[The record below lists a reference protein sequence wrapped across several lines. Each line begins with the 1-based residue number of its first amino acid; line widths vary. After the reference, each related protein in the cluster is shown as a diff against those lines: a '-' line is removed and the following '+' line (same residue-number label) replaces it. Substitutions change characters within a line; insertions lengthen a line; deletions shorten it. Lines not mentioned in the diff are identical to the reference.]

1 MLLFP
6 FCRRVLSGLIIAGAV
21 AFAGPSTWAAEA
33 TDGAAASGKQWMRYP
48 SISPD
53 GKTIAFGYR
62 GDIWLVDRDGG
73 RARLLTSHAGHER
86 SPIWSPDGKTI
97 AYAGD
102 RNGNYDIFVVPID
115 GGPAQRVTHHSAQDI
130 PFSFTPDGERI
141 LFASRRL
148 DSADA
153 AIGTLR
159 MAELYSIPVT
169 GGRPRQEMT
178 TQAEYASY
186 NGDQSQL
193 LFHDYKGIEDRWRKH
208 HTSSVTRDI
217 MLRDAKT
224 GKQTRLTP
232 FEGEDRNPVW
242 SSDGKWIY
250 YLSEE
255 DVDNFN
261 VWEMNPADPAKRRRL
276 TSHQD
281 HPVRF
286 LSAADDGTLA
296 YGYNGGIWVKPK
308 GEESTEIDIE
318 ASIGDR
324 NNDNRREV
332 RSNGV
337 SNYAVS
343 PNEKEVAVIVR
354 GEVFVTDV
362 EFGTT
367 KRITATPQQERTV
380 TWGEDGRTLYYD
392 SERGGSWNL
401 YKSSIAREDDES
413 FADAVIVTEEPL
425 LVSDDETFQPLVSP
439 DGKKLAY
446 LKNRDE
452 IMVMDLESKKSS
464 SVIPRRKNHS
474 YADGDIEYAWSPD
487 SRWLTATYHGHRL
500 WTPEIAAVKLADGK
514 VINVTQSG
522 YSEYQPKFSSNGKML
537 LYATNRHGQRGHGS
551 DGREADIFGLFLNQ
565 EVFDEAHLSKAE
577 LALKKKR
584 AKKKKEREEKEK
596 AEEKSEKEKEKK
608 DDTPDKDKSSGN
620 SLGSD
625 EAVQTTSAVALK
637 DDEPKEDE
645 KQDAKKDETDKDKK
659 SEEKKDG
666 EKKKD
671 GKKVKPIV
679 FELEDRD
686 QRLKR
691 LTLMSAPI
699 GSFDVSPDGEV
710 LIFTAKFEGK
720 WALWVTKLRDRST
733 TKAMSLSSPGQVQF
747 TKDGKSAF
755 IRQGSGVS
763 KLKLAAALTGGKA
776 TAKPVK
782 FSAELNIDGP
792 AERQYIFD
800 HVHRQ
805 TAQKFYDPKMHGV
818 DWDEVG
824 DNYESFLPSIN
835 NNYDF
840 TELLSEMLG
849 ELNASHTGA
858 RFYPRLGGDSTGVLG
873 LLFDETHDGDGLK
886 VVEVIPRGP
895 SDKAEIKIEPGH
907 LVTHIDGERI
917 KADTNHWELLN
928 HKSGKLVR
936 LTLHD
941 PEADEEW
948 EEFIRSTT
956 AHAEGGLMYQRWIES
971 RRKKADELSGG
982 RVGYVHVRG
991 MDESSFRHVFSEV
1004 LGRNYDKEALIVDTR
1019 FNGGG
1024 WLHEDLATF
1033 LDGEL
1038 YCYFMPRGHERG
1050 DLGGEPV
1057 DKWTRPVAVLQSESN
1072 YSDAHFFPWAFKQK
1086 GIGKLIGAPVPG
1098 TSTAVWWESQI
1109 EPKLIFGI
1117 PQVGITDLEG
1127 RYLEN
1132 WQLDPDVLVLND
1144 AESVARGEDKQLAR
1158 AVEELLKEVDADKNS
1173 KARAIDAIDT
1183 KREDS

>member
-1 MLLFP
+1 MLSH
-6 FCRRVLSGLIIAGAV
+6 CLIRYLLMSLALGGVVFYGEDKCPA
-21 AFAGPSTWAAEA
+21 ATESAEA
-33 TDGAAASGKQWMRYP
+33 PTSEKQWMRYP
-48 SISPD
+48 AISPD
-53 GKTIAFGYR
+53 GKTIAFSYR
-62 GDIWLVDRDGG
+62 GDIWLVDREGG

-86 SPIWSPDGKTI
+86 SPVWSPDGKTI

-102 RNGNYDIFVVPID
+102 RNGNYDIFVVPFD
-115 GGPAQRVTHHSAQDI
+115 GGPSRRVTHHSAQDI

-141 LFASRRL
+141 IFASRRL

-159 MAELYSIPVT
+159 MAELYSIPAV

-178 TQAEYASY
+178 TQAEYANY
-186 NGDQSQL
+186 NPDQSKL
-193 LFHDYKGIEDRWRKH
+193 VFHDYKGIEDRWRKH

-217 MLRDAKT
+217 VVRDEET
-224 GKQTRLTP
+224 GEQTRLTP

-242 SSDGKWIY
+242 SADGKWIF

-261 VWEMNPADPAKRRRL
+261 VWEMDPNDPATRRRL
-276 TSHQD
+276 TSHRE

-286 LSAADDGTLA
+286 LSVSDDDTLA
-296 YGYNGGIWVKPK
+296 YGFNGGIWIKPK
-308 GEESTEIDIE
+308 GKEAKEISIQ
-318 ASIGDR
+318 APIGDR
-324 NNDNRREV
+324 SNDSRREV
-332 RSNGV
+332 RSSGV
-337 SNYAVS
+337 SNFAVS
-343 PNEKEVAVIVR
+343 PNEKEVALIVR

-367 KRITATPQQERTV
+367 KRITSTPEQERV
-380 TWGEDGRTLYYD
+380 VSWGSDGRTLYYD

-401 YKSSIAREDDES
+401 YKSSIAREDDDS

-425 LVSDDETFQPLVSP
+425 LVTGDETFQPVVSP
-439 DGKKLAY
+439 DGKKLAF

-452 IMVMDLESKKSS
+452 IMVMDLESKKTS

-500 WTPEIAAVKLADGK
+500 WTPEIAAVKLADGNI
-514 VINVTQSG
+514 INVTQSG
-522 YSEYQPKFSSNGKML
+522 YSEYQPKFSSNGKLL
-537 LYATNRHGQRGHGS
+537 LYATNRFGERGHGS
-551 DGREADIFGLFLNQ
+551 DGSEADVFGLYLNQ
-565 EVFDEAHLSKAE
+565 EAFDEAHLSKAE

-584 AKKKKEREEKEK
+584 AKKKKEREDKEKTEKGKKDEPSETPGEKEADLVLGAVSHVKRVTLSSATPRAGQHTGEKKENEKEK
-596 AEEKSEKEKEKK
+596 SNADPAEKK
-608 DDTPDKDKSSGN
+608 S
-620 SLGSD
+620 
-625 EAVQTTSAVALK
+625 
-637 DDEPKEDE
+637 
-645 KQDAKKDETDKDKK
+645 KKKNKDKK
-659 SEEKKDG
+659 
-666 EKKKD
+666 
-671 GKKVKPIV
+671 KVEPIE

-691 LTLMSAPI
+691 MTLMSAPI

-720 WALWVTKLRDRST
+720 WGLWVTKLRDRST
-733 TKAMSLSSPGQVQF
+733 TKAMSLSSPGEIQF

-755 IRQGSGVS
+755 IRQGKGVS
-763 KLKLAAALTGGKA
+763 KLNLAAALSGGKA

-782 FSAELNIDGP
+782 FSAEINIDGP

-805 TAQKFYDPKMHGV
+805 TAQKFYDPEMHGV
-818 DWDEVG
+818 DWDAVG
-824 DNYESFLPSIN
+824 DNYAEFLSSIN

-858 RFYPRLGGDSTGVLG
+858 RFYPRLGGDSTGGLG
-873 LLFDETHDGDGLK
+873 LLFDESHDGDGLK

-895 SDKAEIKIEPGH
+895 SDKAEINIEPGY

-917 KADTNHWELLN
+917 KADTNHWKLLN

-948 EEFIRSTT
+948 EEFIRPTS
-956 AHAEGGLMYQRWIES
+956 AHAEGSLMYQRWIES
-971 RRKKADELSGG
+971 RRKKAEELSNG

-991 MDESSFRHVFSEV
+991 MDESSFRHVYSEV

-1038 YCYFMPRGHERG
+1038 YCYFVPRGHERG

-1072 YSDAHFFPWAFKQK
+1072 YSDAHFFPWAFKRK

-1117 PQVGITDLEG
+1117 PQVGITDLDG

-1132 WQLDPDVLVLND
+1132 WQLDPDVLVIND
-1144 AESVARGEDKQLAR
+1144 AESVARGEDKQLAK
-1158 AVEELLKEVDADKNS
+1158 AVEELLREVDAAKNT
-1173 KARAIDAIDT
+1173 KTTGDAPS
-1183 KREDS
+1183 REDS

>member
-1 MLLFP
+1 MKSNLFLRNCLL
-6 FCRRVLSGLIIAGAV
+6 GLIIGGIFCICSHGV
-21 AFAGPSTWAAEA
+21 QAE
-33 TDGAAASGKQWMRYP
+33 SESSSVEQWMRYP
-48 SISPD
+48 AISPD
-53 GKTIAFGYR
+53 GKTIAFSYR
-62 GDIWLVDRDGG
+62 GDIWLVDREGG
-73 RARLLTSHAGHER
+73 RARLLTTHAGHER
-86 SPIWSPDGKTI
+86 SPVWSPDGNEI
-97 AYAGD
+97 AYASD
-102 RNGNYDIFVVPID
+102 RNGNYDIFVVSID
-115 GGPAQRVTHHSAQDI
+115 GGPSRRVTHHSAQDI
-130 PFSFTPDGERI
+130 PFSFTPDGKRI

-148 DSADA
+148 DSADS

-159 MAELYSIPVT
+159 MAELYSIPAV

-186 NGDQSQL
+186 NPDQSLL

-208 HTSSVTRDI
+208 HTSSVTRDV

-224 GKQTRLTP
+224 GKQTRLTE

-242 SSDGKWIY
+242 SSDGKWIF

-261 VWEMNPADPAKRRRL
+261 VWEMDIESPEKRRRL
-276 TSHQD
+276 TAHEK

-286 LSAADDGTLA
+286 LSAANDGTLA

-308 GEESTEIDIE
+308 GEESRQTEID
-318 ASIGDR
+318 APIGDR
-324 NNDNRREV
+324 NNDRRREV

-337 SNYAVS
+337 SDYAVS
-343 PNEKEVAVIVR
+343 PNEKEVAIIVR

-367 KRITATPQQERTV
+367 KRITSTPEQERTV
-380 TWGEDGRTLYYD
+380 SWGEDGRTLYYD
-392 SERGGSWNL
+392 SERDGSWNL
-401 YKSSIAREDDES
+401 YKSTIAREDDES

-425 LVSDDETFQPLVSP
+425 LVTQDETFQPLVSP

-452 IMVMDLESKKSS
+452 IMVMELETKKSS

-500 WTPEIAAVKLADGK
+500 WTPEIAAVKLADGE

-522 YSEYQPKFSSNGKML
+522 YSEFHPKFSSNGKML
-537 LYATNRHGQRGHGS
+537 LYATNRHGERGHGS
-551 DGREADIFGLFLNQ
+551 DGNEADVFGLFLNQ
-565 EVFDEAHLSKAE
+565 EAFDEAHLSKAE

-584 AKKKKEREEKEK
+584 AKKKKEKEEQQ
-596 AEEKSEKEKEKK
+596 KEKEKQEEGK
-608 DDTPDKDKSSGN
+608 ESPPKGNAQSGRQLSSTPSVDTATFVPLFKEEDTKNEKSSG
-620 SLGSD
+620 
-625 EAVQTTSAVALK
+625 E
-637 DDEPKEDE
+637 
-645 KQDAKKDETDKDKK
+645 
-659 SEEKKDG
+659 KDG
-666 EKKKD
+666 DDKASTKKKD
-671 GKKVKPIV
+671 DKKKTDPIV
-679 FELEDRD
+679 FDLEDRD

-720 WALWVTKLRDRST
+720 WGLWVTKLRDRST
-733 TKAMSLSSPGQVQF
+733 TKAMSLSSPGRVQF

-805 TAQKFYDPKMHGV
+805 TAQKFYDPEMHGV
-818 DWDEVG
+818 DWDAVG
-824 DNYESFLPSIN
+824 DNYEAFLPSIN

-873 LLFDETHDGDGLK
+873 LLFDEAHEGDGLK

-895 SDKAEIKIEPGH
+895 SDKAELNIQPGH
-907 LVTHIDGERI
+907 LITHIDGERI
-917 KADTNHWELLN
+917 KAETNHWELMN

-948 EEFIRSTT
+948 EEFIRPTT

-1038 YCYFMPRGHERG
+1038 YCYFVPRGHERG

-1072 YSDAHFFPWAFKQK
+1072 YSDAHFFPWAFKRK

-1132 WQLDPDVLVLND
+1132 WQLDPDVLVIND
-1144 AESVARGEDKQLAR
+1144 AESVARGEDKQLAK
-1158 AVEELLKEVDADKNS
+1158 AVEELLREVDAKKEDKTS
-1173 KARAIDAIDT
+1173 AATVEPA
-1183 KREDS
+1183 ES

>member
-1 MLLFP
+1 MLSHVPRF
-6 FCRRVLSGLIIAGAV
+6 FFRGILSGLIVGGILFCGEV
-21 AFAGPSTWAAEA
+21 YSR
-33 TDGAAASGKQWMRYP
+33 AASDSADASASEKQWMRYP
-48 SISPD
+48 AISPD
-53 GKTIAFGYR
+53 GKTIAFSYR

-86 SPIWSPDGKTI
+86 SPVWSPDGKEI

-115 GGPAQRVTHHSAQDI
+115 GGPSRRVTYHSAQDI
-130 PFSFTPDGERI
+130 PFSYTPDGERI

-159 MAELYSIPVT
+159 MAELYSIPEA

-178 TQAEYASY
+178 TQAEYA
-186 NGDQSQL
+186 NFNPDQTKL
-193 LFHDYKGIEDRWRKH
+193 VFHDYKGIEDRWRKH

-217 MLRDAKT
+217 VIRDAKT

-242 SSDGKWIY
+242 SADGEWIY

-261 VWEMNPADPAKRRRL
+261 VWEMDPEDPSTRRRL
-276 TSHQD
+276 TAHRD

-286 LSAADDGTLA
+286 LSVADDGTLA
-296 YGYNGGIWVKPK
+296 YGFNGGIWIKPK
-308 GEESTEIDIE
+308 GQEAKEIEIL
-318 ASIGDR
+318 APIGDR
-324 NNDNRREV
+324 NNDSRREV
-332 RSNGV
+332 RSSGV
-337 SNYAVS
+337 SNFAVS
-343 PNEKEVAVIVR
+343 PDEKEVALIVR
-354 GEVFVTDV
+354 GEVFVTNV

-367 KRITATPQQERTV
+367 KRITNTPEQERV
-380 TWGEDGRTLYYD
+380 VSWGSDGRTLYYD

-401 YKSSIAREDDES
+401 YKSSIARDDDDS

-425 LVSDDETFQPLVSP
+425 LVTEDETFQPVVSP
-439 DGKKLAY
+439 DGKQLAY
-446 LKNRDE
+446 LRNRDE

-500 WTPEIAAVKLADGK
+500 WTPEIAAVKLADGE

-522 YSEYQPKFSSNGKML
+522 YSEYQPKFSSNGKLL
-537 LYATNRHGQRGHGS
+537 LYATNRYGQRGHGS
-551 DGREADIFGLFLNQ
+551 DGSEADVFGLYLNQ
-565 EVFDEAHLSKAE
+565 EAFDEAHLSKAE

-584 AKKKKEREEKEK
+584 AKKKKDREEKEK
-596 AEEKSEKEKEKK
+596 TEKEKK
-608 DDTPDKDKSSGN
+608 EQPTKTPEEKGASATG
-620 SLGSD
+620 LAIVT
-625 EAVQTTSAVALK
+625 AVEETGLQAVPIDSVRL
-637 DDEPKEDE
+637 EDE
-645 KQDAKKDETDKDKK
+645 KEKDKAEDSDKPDAKTKKSKSDKKDKK
-659 SEEKKDG
+659 
-666 EKKKD
+666 
-671 GKKVKPIV
+671 KVDPIE
-679 FELEDRD
+679 FDLENRD

-691 LTLMSAPI
+691 MTLMSAPI

-720 WALWVTKLRDRST
+720 WGLWVTKLRDRST
-733 TKAMSLSSPGQVQF
+733 TKAMNLSGPGHLQF
-747 TKDGKSAF
+747 TKDGKGAF
-755 IRQGSGVS
+755 IRQGKGVS
-763 KLKLAAALTGGKA
+763 KLNLAAALSGGKA

-805 TAQKFYDPKMHGV
+805 TAQKFYDPQMHGV
-818 DWDEVG
+818 DWDAVG
-824 DNYESFLPSIN
+824 DNYEEFLPSIN

-873 LLFDETHDGDGLK
+873 LLFDESHAGDGLK

-907 LVTHIDGERI
+907 LITHIDGERI
-917 KADTNHWELLN
+917 KADTNHWQLLN

-941 PEADEEW
+941 PEEDEEW
-948 EEFIRSTT
+948 EEFIRPTT
-956 AHAEGGLMYQRWIES
+956 AYAEGNLMYQRWIES
-971 RRKKADELSGG
+971 RRKKAEELSNG

-991 MDESSFRHVFSEV
+991 MDESSFRHVYSEV

-1033 LDGEL
+1033 LDGDL
-1038 YCYFMPRGHERG
+1038 YCYFVPRGHERG

-1072 YSDAHFFPWAFKQK
+1072 YSDAHFFPWAFKRK

-1109 EPKLIFGI
+1109 EPKVIFGI
-1117 PQVGITDLEG
+1117 PQVGITDLDG

-1132 WQLDPDVLVLND
+1132 WQLDPDVLVIND
-1144 AESVARGEDKQLAR
+1144 AESVARGEDKQLAK
-1158 AVEELLKEVDADKNS
+1158 AIEELLREVDGAKNS
-1173 KARAIDAIDT
+1173 KTPD
-1183 KREDS
+1183 DSSSGKES

>member
-1 MLLFP
+1 MSY
-6 FCRRVLSGLIIAGAV
+6 FCIFRNTFFLSLIVLALSCCGLPLA
-21 AFAGPSTWAAEA
+21 AAETA
-33 TDGAAASGKQWMRYP
+33 TATNDADLWMRYP
-48 SISPD
+48 AISPD
-53 GKTIAFGYR
+53 GKTIAFSYR
-62 GDIWLVDRDGG
+62 GDIWLVDREGG
-73 RARLLTSHAGHER
+73 IARLLTSHAGHER
-86 SPIWSPDGKTI
+86 SPVWSPDGTEI
-97 AYAGD
+97 AYSGD
-102 RNGNYDIFVVPID
+102 RHGNYDVFVVSVD
-115 GGPAQRVTHHSAQDI
+115 GGPARRVTHHSAQDI

-159 MAELYSIPVT
+159 MGELYSIPAE

-186 NGDQSQL
+186 NSDQTQL

-208 HTSSVTRDI
+208 HTSSVTRDVV
-217 MLRDAKT
+217 LRDVKT

-242 SSDGKWIY
+242 SADGKWVF

-255 DVDNFN
+255 EVDNFN
-261 VWEMNPADPAKRRRL
+261 VWEMDPNAPDERRRL
-276 TSHQD
+276 TAHEK

-286 LSAADDGTLA
+286 LSAANDGTLA
-296 YGYNGGIWVKPK
+296 YGYNGTIWIKPK
-308 GEESTEIDIE
+308 GGESRQVEIE
-318 ASIGDR
+318 APTGDR
-324 NNDNRREV
+324 NNDMRREV
-332 RSNGV
+332 RSSGV

-343 PNEKEVAVIVR
+343 PNEKEVAIIVR

-367 KRITATPQQERTV
+367 KRITNTPQQERV
-380 TWGEDGRTLYYD
+380 VSWGEDGRTLYYD

-401 YKSSIAREDDES
+401 YKSSIAREDDDS

-425 LVSDDETFQPLVSP
+425 LVTDDETFQPVVSP

-452 IMVMDLESKKSS
+452 IMVMDLETKKSS

-474 YADGDIEYAWSPD
+474 YADGDVEYAWSPD

-500 WTPEIAAVKLADGK
+500 WTPEIAVVKLADGK

-522 YSEYQPKFSSNGKML
+522 YSEYHPEFSSNGKML
-537 LYATNRHGQRGHGS
+537 LYATNRHGERGHGS
-551 DGREADIFGLFLNQ
+551 DGSEADIFGLFLNQ
-565 EVFDEAHLSKAE
+565 EAFDEAHLSKAE

-584 AKKKKEREEKEK
+584 AKKKKKKEKEDK
-596 AEEKSEKEKEKK
+596 EKEDKEKEDKEKEKGEEEEETEDDAADKTDQVNQATEDETKEEAKK
-608 DDTPDKDKSSGN
+608 DTDGKD
-620 SLGSD
+620 
-625 EAVQTTSAVALK
+625 
-637 DDEPKEDE
+637 EDE
-645 KQDAKKDETDKDKK
+645 KDAKD
-659 SEEKKDG
+659 S
-666 EKKKD
+666 KKK
-671 GKKVKPIV
+671 KKVEPIV
-679 FELEDRD
+679 FELDGRE

-720 WALWVTKLRDRST
+720 WGLWVTKLRDRST

-747 TKDGKSAF
+747 TKDGKHAF
-755 IRQGSGVS
+755 IRQGGGIS
-763 KLKLAAALTGGKA
+763 KLSLAAALTGGKA

-792 AERQYIFD
+792 SERQYIFD

-818 DWDEVG
+818 DWDAVG
-824 DNYESFLPSIN
+824 DNYEAFLPSIN

-840 TELLSEMLG
+840 MELLSEMLG

-858 RFYPRLGGDSTGVLG
+858 RFYPRLGGDTTGVLG
-873 LLFDETHDGDGLK
+873 LLFDESHEGDGLK

-895 SDKAEIKIEPGH
+895 SDKAEIKIAPGH
-907 LVTHIDGERI
+907 LITHIDGERI
-917 KADTNHWELLN
+917 KADTNQWKMLN

-941 PEADEEW
+941 PGADEEW
-948 EEFIRSTT
+948 EELIRPTT
-956 AHAEGGLMYQRWIES
+956 AHAEGNLMYQRWIAS
-971 RRKKADELSGG
+971 RRKKAEELSGG

-991 MDESSFRHVFSEV
+991 MNESSFRHVYSEV

-1038 YCYFMPRGHERG
+1038 YCYFVPRGHEKG

-1057 DKWTRPVAVLQSESN
+1057 EKWTRPVAVLQSESN

-1132 WQLDPDVLVLND
+1132 WQLDPDVLVIND
-1144 AESVARGEDKQLAR
+1144 AESVARGEDKQLAK
-1158 AVEELLKEVDADKNS
+1158 AVEELLKEADAAKDGAK
-1173 KARAIDAIDT
+1173 KAANAAA
-1183 KREDS
+1183 SSP

>member
-1 MLLFP
+1 MKSNLFLRNCLL
-6 FCRRVLSGLIIAGAV
+6 GLIMSGIFCTCSHGVQAESES
-21 AFAGPSTWAAEA
+21 PSVE
-33 TDGAAASGKQWMRYP
+33 QWMRYP
-48 SISPD
+48 AISPD
-53 GKTIAFGYR
+53 GKTIAFSYR
-62 GDIWLVDRDGG
+62 GDIWLVDREGG
-73 RARLLTSHAGHER
+73 RARFLTTHAGHER
-86 SPIWSPDGKTI
+86 SPVWSPDGKEI

-102 RNGNYDIFVVPID
+102 RNGNYDIFVVSID
-115 GGPAQRVTHHSAQDI
+115 GGPSRRVTHHSAQDI
-130 PFSFTPDGERI
+130 PFSFTPDGKRI

-148 DSADA
+148 DSADS

-159 MAELYSIPVT
+159 MAELYSIPAV

-186 NGDQSQL
+186 NPDQSLL

-208 HTSSVTRDI
+208 HTSSVTRHL

-224 GKQTRLTP
+224 GKQTRLTE

-242 SSDGKWIY
+242 SSDGKWIF

-261 VWEMNPADPAKRRRL
+261 VWEMDVESPEKRRRL
-276 TSHQD
+276 TAHEK

-286 LSAADDGTLA
+286 LSAANDGTLA

-308 GEESTEIDIE
+308 GEEARQIEID
-318 ASIGDR
+318 APIGDR
-324 NNDNRREV
+324 NNDRRREV

-337 SNYAVS
+337 SDYAVS
-343 PNEKEVAVIVR
+343 PNEKEVAIIVR

-367 KRITATPQQERTV
+367 KRITSTPEQERTV
-380 TWGEDGRTLYYD
+380 SWGEDGRTLYYD
-392 SERGGSWNL
+392 SERDGSWNL
-401 YKSSIAREDDES
+401 YKSTIAREDDES

-425 LVSDDETFQPLVSP
+425 LVTQDETFQPLVSP

-452 IMVMDLESKKSS
+452 IMVMDLETKKSS

-500 WTPEIAAVKLADGK
+500 WTPEIAAVKLADGE

-522 YSEYQPKFSSNGKML
+522 YSEFHPKFSSNGKML
-537 LYATNRHGQRGHGS
+537 LYATNRHGERGHGS
-551 DGREADIFGLFLNQ
+551 DGNEADVFGLFLNQ
-565 EVFDEAHLSKAE
+565 EAFDEAHLSKAE

-584 AKKKKEREEKEK
+584 AKKKKEKEEQQKKKEK
-596 AEEKSEKEKEKK
+596 QEEGKESSPKGNAQSGRQLSSTPSVDTATFALLFKEEDSKKEKSEKSSGEKDGDDKASTKKK
-608 DDTPDKDKSSGN
+608 DD
-620 SLGSD
+620 
-625 EAVQTTSAVALK
+625 
-637 DDEPKEDE
+637 
-645 KQDAKKDETDKDKK
+645 
-659 SEEKKDG
+659 
-666 EKKKD
+666 KKKTD
-671 GKKVKPIV
+671 PIV
-679 FELEDRD
+679 FDLEDRD

-720 WALWVTKLRDRST
+720 WGLWVTKLRDRST
-733 TKAMSLSSPGQVQF
+733 TKAMSLSSPGRVQF

-805 TAQKFYDPKMHGV
+805 TAQKFYDPEMHGV
-818 DWDEVG
+818 DWDAVG
-824 DNYESFLPSIN
+824 DNYEAFLPSIN

-873 LLFDETHDGDGLK
+873 LLFDEAHEGDGLK

-895 SDKAEIKIEPGH
+895 SDKAELNIQPGH
-907 LVTHIDGERI
+907 LITHIDGERI
-917 KADTNHWELLN
+917 KAETNHWELMN

-948 EEFIRSTT
+948 EEFIRPTT

-1038 YCYFMPRGHERG
+1038 YCYFVPRGHERG

-1072 YSDAHFFPWAFKQK
+1072 YSDAHFFPWAFKRK

-1132 WQLDPDVLVLND
+1132 WQLDPDVLVIND
-1144 AESVARGEDKQLAR
+1144 AESVARGEDKQLAK
-1158 AVEELLKEVDADKNS
+1158 AVEELLREVDAKKEDKTS
-1173 KARAIDAIDT
+1173 AKTVEPA
-1183 KREDS
+1183 ES